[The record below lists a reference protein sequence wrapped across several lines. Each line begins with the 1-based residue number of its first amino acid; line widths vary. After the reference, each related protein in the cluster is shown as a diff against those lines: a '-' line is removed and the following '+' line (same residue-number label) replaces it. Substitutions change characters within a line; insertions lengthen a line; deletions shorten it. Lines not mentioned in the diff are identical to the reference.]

1 MTPLEVMQILNKLG
15 GKHGIGRVD
24 IVENRYVGM
33 KSRGVY
39 ETPGGAIL
47 HFAHRQMEGLTMDR
61 EVMHL
66 RDSLIPKYSE
76 LVYNGYWFSPERD
89 ALQALVTE
97 TQRNVTGV
105 VRLKL
110 YKGNIIVAGRKS
122 PNSLYDPEIATM
134 EAGESAYNQNDA
146 TGFIRLNAL
155 RLKVQAALKASEAG

>member
-1 MTPLEVMQILNKLG
+1 SGNCVAVSVLNGGASSREPAKAKSGDVKMSPLQVMQILNDLG

-47 HFAHRQMEGLTMDR
+47 HFAHRQMEGLTLDR

-66 RDSLIPKYSE
+66 RDSLIPRYSE
-76 LVYNGYWFSPERD
+76 LVYNGYWFSPERE
-89 ALQALVTE
+89 ALQVLVSE
-97 TQRNVTGV
+97 TQRNVSGI

-110 YKGNIIVAGRKS
+110 YKGNIMVAGR
-122 PNSLYDPEIATM
+122 
-134 EAGESAYNQNDA
+134 
-146 TGFIRLNAL
+146 
-155 RLKVQAALKASEAG
+155 